1 MAKRSANL
9 LPVLGLALWAAGCS
23 VGLDLPDGAQLACT
37 SDADCPSGW
46 RCNTNRNRCQSGDTN
61 SVPVATVRAVPAA
74 TRAATALDFDV
85 IVSDA
90 DGAPAGQSHVD
101 LTVSYTLDGV
111 TFCPATLTAAP
122 KGLAA
127 TAAGASHT
135 LTWDLLADSTAG
147 GTQSAACSLPVVEL
161 DRKGDG
167 TLTTVV
173 AYTAGVRLRAV
184 ATDDGT
190 PAQSSAPT
198 VGEPFA
204 VGDQAP
210 VAALDI
216 AGPTVSLAV
225 PVTLRAV
232 DAAADLVDVELQFR
246 LASDPADGW
255 RLPALQGAVTDLV
268 SAATLGAAQPSLV
281 VWHTDAA
288 LGTAQKAGGVGLT
301 NAAGVVVRARAVDH
315 ALPGAPVYGPW
326 AQATVDVVNQS
337 PPIVGSVAIYGGE
350 NGAASGLAFVE
361 YQVVDRQKDAV
372 DVEVEWRRAGAAT
385 WRAATAYPSPQH
397 SGRHGLSTDADATTT
412 TLHTF
417 AWDVGADLPDRA
429 DDVEVR
435 VRAADDTAASGWVVV
450 GVPFAA
456 GVDSVRAFDATHRE
470 TQTLATLGS
479 SPLLLSGDFN
489 GDKVVDL
496 VGISSVSSGIRLWPG
511 TAAGG
516 LGAPA
521 DLAGVSG
528 RMRGAV
534 GDFNG
539 DGFDDLAIRTE
550 VDDARFALGGAG
562 GLTLSPQ
569 VLVGGSLNTVA
580 SKIAAGDL
588 DGDGKDDLAI
598 STPTGIRLFRSNGDG
613 TFTQDLDLAVGMPW
627 AIAIGDFD
635 GDGVGD
641 LAYAF
646 QSGSGSG
653 DPTGSKRV
661 PIAIQVRRGVKGAK
675 PTLVSATVEDV
686 ASGLATFVDS
696 TSPVDAALAVGDVDG
711 DGVDE
716 LLAADIYFVGTLRA
730 RVLSRRGGWHALA
743 QAETLG
749 TALAIH
755 WDAPGPSLSDGRV
768 VVAAAGAATAWA
780 YDVDAQLLRLS
791 AQPLAGTSVDLRAV
805 RLGAKGIQPATVVTT
820 ASAARVFADT
830 TAAAIPAASFT
841 AFGSAPAALG
851 TRNLLVGDVDGD
863 GLADVLVADALRAS
877 LRTVAPFLGTSRSGQ
892 GALGLEAAANPSL
905 LFPDGVAD
913 QGASDYVG
921 FADVTGDGALDVLL
935 TGEPGSYFVTAAT
948 GPADPFHFARGV
960 FVNAN
965 GGAQKFG
972 FVDGGDFDDDG
983 REDALYHEAGAL
995 WVSLSRGA
1003 SATGPVT
1010 SWVTAQV
1017 NPGFSVSQVAI
1028 GDLDGDGVEDL
1039 VATGGTSVAAW
1050 IATPGGPARFAA
1062 PCTLTEPAAVLDAA
1076 VGDVDGDGR
1085 NEVVVTT
1092 AAAVYVHGFTGA
1104 CPLVLEKTSTSASGL
1119 NTIRLVDMNADG
1131 TLDLVGFGTTVG
1143 PFPVQVQM
1151 GLETSGKPNGDF
1163 GPPISTGVTVT
1174 GDAWGVGDADRDG
1187 IPELYG
1193 TNSTSTTN
1201 TLVSFPGARWLGEP
1215 AWTASQALS
1224 ALRPGVAGPA
1234 ATDRFGKPRALDLV
1248 VRPVTDR
1255 SSVLGSARATRDAF
1269 VDRMLAAGVTPL
1281 AAGWKAV
1288 SKPWRIEGDWLSDA
1302 TDGVAG
1308 RTVTARSQLASWGA
1322 GTLVGVDLP
1331 LYGTT
1336 AGTDWTA
1343 TQARVVCRET
1353 TGWLGDGAGGL
1364 ARTAD
1369 GRTRWLP
1376 TETWVEL
1383 PRDADGDLS
1392 TGTGARFTVVAGRV
1406 RLLLDHLGTCRA
1418 FAP

>member
-1 MAKRSANL
+1 M
-9 LPVLGLALWAAGCS
+9 
-23 VGLDLPDGAQLACT
+23 GLDLPEGAQLACA

-46 RCNTNRNRCQSGDTN
+46 RCNTNRNRCQGGDTN
-61 SVPVATVRAVPAA
+61 SVPVTTVRAVATA
-74 TRAATALDFDV
+74 TRAATALDFEV
-85 IVSDA
+85 VVSDA

-101 LTVSYTLDGV
+101 LAVSYTLDGV
-111 TFCPATLTAAP
+111 TFCPATLTAEP

-127 TAAGASHT
+127 TAAGAPHT

-147 GTQSAACSLPVVEL
+147 GTQSAACSLAVVQL
-161 DRKGDG
+161 DRTGDG
-167 TLTTVV
+167 TPATIV
-173 AYTAGVRLRAV
+173 AYTAGVRLRVV

-190 PAQSSAPT
+190 PAQSSAPAL
-198 VGEPFA
+198 GEPFA

-210 VAALDI
+210 VAALEI

-232 DAAADLVDVELQFR
+232 DAAADLVDVEVQFR
-246 LASDPADGW
+246 LASDPADAW

-268 SAATLGAAQPSLV
+268 SAATLDAAQPSLV

-288 LGTAQKAGGVGLT
+288 LGTAATPGGVGLT
-301 NAAGVVVRARAVDH
+301 NAAGVLVRARAVDH

-337 PPIVGSVAIYGGE
+337 PPVVGSVTLYGGE

-361 YQVVDRQKDAV
+361 YQVVDRQRDPV

-397 SGRHGLSTDADATTT
+397 SGRHGLATDADATTA
-412 TLHTF
+412 TLHVF

-450 GVPFAA
+450 GVPFAV
-456 GVDSVRAFDATHRE
+456 GIDSVRAFDATHRE
-470 TQTLATLGS
+470 AQTLTVAGT
-479 SPLLLSGDFN
+479 SPLLFAGDFN
-489 GDKVVDL
+489 GDKLVDL
-496 VGISSVSSGIRLWPG
+496 VSVGTSLGGIRFWPG

-516 LGAPA
+516 LGAAA

-528 RMRGAV
+528 RMRAAV

-569 VLVGGSLNTVA
+569 VLTSGSLNTVA
-580 SKIAAGDL
+580 AKIAAGDL
-588 DGDGKDDLAI
+588 DGDGKDDLAV
-598 STPTGIRLFRSNGDG
+598 STPTGLRLFHASGDG

-635 GDGVGD
+635 GDGAGD

-646 QSGSGSG
+646 LGGSGSG

-661 PIAIQVRRGVKGAK
+661 PIAIQVRRGVKGGKAG
-675 PTLVSATVEDV
+675 LVSATAEDV
-686 ASGLATFVDS
+686 ATGLATFVDS
-696 TSPVDAALAVGDVDG
+696 TSPVDAALAAGDVDG

-730 RVLSRRGGWHALA
+730 RVLSRTGGWHALA
-743 QAETLG
+743 QAETPG

-755 WDAPGPSLSDGRV
+755 WDAPGPALDDGRL
-768 VVAAAGAATAWA
+768 VVAAAGATTAWA
-780 YDVDAQLLRLS
+780 YDVDAQLLRLA
-791 AQPLAGTSVDLRAV
+791 AQPLAGAGVDQRVV
-805 RLGAKGIQPATVVTT
+805 RLGAKGVQPATVVTT
-820 ASAARVFADT
+820 ATAARVFADSS
-830 TAAAIPAASFT
+830 AAAIPAGSF
-841 AFGSAPAALG
+841 AAYGSAPAAPG
-851 TRNLLVGDVDGD
+851 TRGLLAGDVDGD
-863 GLADVLVADALRAS
+863 GLADVLVADATRAS
-877 LRTVAPFLGTSRSGQ
+877 LRTVAPFLGTSRGGQ
-892 GALGLEAAANPSL
+892 GALGLEAAANPTL
-905 LFPDGVAD
+905 LFPDGIAD
-913 QGASDYVG
+913 QAASDYVG

-935 TGEPGSYFVTAAT
+935 SGEPGSFFVTAAN

-960 FVNAN
+960 FVNA
-965 GGAQKFG
+965 GGGTQKFG
-972 FVDGGDFDDDG
+972 FVDGADLDDDG
-983 REDALYHEAGAL
+983 REDALYHESGAL
-995 WVSLSRGA
+995 WIALARGA
-1003 SATGPVT
+1003 AARGPVT
-1010 SWVTAQV
+1010 SWVTFQL
-1017 NPGFSVSQVAI
+1017 NPGFSVDRVAL

-1039 VATGGTSVAAW
+1039 VATGGTNVAAW
-1050 IATPGGPARFAA
+1050 IATPGGGTRFAA
-1062 PCTLTEPAAVLDAA
+1062 PCTLTEPGAVLDAA

-1085 NEVVVTT
+1085 NELVVTT

-1104 CPLVLEKTSTSASGL
+1104 CPLALEKTSTSASGL
-1119 NTIRLVDMNADG
+1119 NHIRLVDVNADG
-1131 TLDLVGFGTTVG
+1131 TLDLVGFGATVG
-1143 PFPVQVQM
+1143 PFPVWVQM
-1151 GLETSGKPNGDF
+1151 GLETSGKPSGDF
-1163 GPPISTGVTVT
+1163 GPPIATGMTVS
-1174 GDAWGVGDADRDG
+1174 GDAWGAGDADRDG

-1193 TNSTSTTN
+1193 TSGNTVTN
-1201 TLVSFPGARWLGEP
+1201 TVLGFPGARWLGVP
-1215 AWTASQALS
+1215 AWTSSQALS
-1224 ALRPGVAGPA
+1224 TVRPGAAGPA
-1234 ATDRFGKPRALDLV
+1234 ATDRFGRPRALDLV
-1248 VRPVTDR
+1248 LRPDADR
-1255 SSVLGSARATRDAF
+1255 SGLLGSARASRDGF
-1269 VDRMLAAGVTPL
+1269 VDRMLAAAVMPL

-1288 SKPWRIEGDWLSDA
+1288 TKPWRIEGDWLSDA
-1302 TDGVAG
+1302 SDGAAG
-1308 RTVTARSQLASWGA
+1308 RVVTARSQLASWGA
-1322 GTLVGVDLP
+1322 GTLVGVELP

-1353 TGWLGDGAGGL
+1353 TGWAGDGAGGL

-1376 TETWVEL
+1376 AETWVEL

-1392 TGTGARFTVVAGRV
+1392 TGTGARFTVAAGRV

-1418 FAP
+1418 FAPVP